1 MSTVSGV
8 SPLPTASD
16 PTKAA
21 ELAKLAGFDRQT
33 KKTLDQT
40 DFLKLLSTQLANQDP
55 LSPTDNSD
63 SIAQMATFS
72 SIQQSSELVTTLK
85 SFMAAQGLSSA
96 QSMLGR
102 DVTVTTNRT
111 VEDAD
116 GNKKTETTKTTGQV
130 TAVGYDDSGTAVVTV
145 GGKQYPQ
152 SSVTEIRGAAAA
164 TTAEAATTAS

>member
-1 MSTVSGV
+1 MSDVSAA
-8 SPLPTASD
+8 SMLPTASD
-16 PTKAA
+16 PAYA
-21 ELAKLAGFDRQT
+21 DELSGLAGFDRKVKT
-33 KKTLDQT
+33 TLDQS
-40 DFLKLLSTQLANQDP
+40 DFLKVLATQLANQDP
-55 LSPTDNSD
+55 LSPTDNAD

-96 QSMLGR
+96 QSMIGK
-102 DVTVTTNRT
+102 DVTITTTRT
-111 VEDAD
+111 VADAD

-152 SSVTEIRGAAAA
+152 SSVTEIRNTAAASA
-164 TTAEAATTAS
+164 TTAG